1 VVVVVE
7 EGIVAVPAGA
17 RIGIC
22 GGKLNCFVD
31 GIYIRYCNKMAILD
45 MTGLV
50 DCASVQPKLNE

>member
-1 VVVVVE
+1 LAWWVALVVVVVE

-31 GIYIRYCNKMAILD
+31 GIYIIATKWQFWI
-45 MTGLV
+45 
-50 DCASVQPKLNE
+50 